1 MGEKLG
7 DKAPKIF
14 NVNWFRTDKNGKF
27 IWPGFGDNLRVLEWI
42 INRCDNKVSA
52 IETPIGFLPDK
63 KDINMEGLDLSTDT
77 LNLLLSVDKD
87 VWMKEIEQI
96 KEFYK
101 TFGDTL
107 PKVLYEKL
115 EDIEKNFK

>member
-1 MGEKLG
+1 
-7 DKAPKIF
+7 
-14 NVNWFRTDKNGKF
+14 
-27 IWPGFGDNLRVLEWI
+27 
-42 INRCDNKVSA
+42 
-52 IETPIGFLPDK
+52 
-63 KDINMEGLDLSTDT
+63 MEGLDLSTDT